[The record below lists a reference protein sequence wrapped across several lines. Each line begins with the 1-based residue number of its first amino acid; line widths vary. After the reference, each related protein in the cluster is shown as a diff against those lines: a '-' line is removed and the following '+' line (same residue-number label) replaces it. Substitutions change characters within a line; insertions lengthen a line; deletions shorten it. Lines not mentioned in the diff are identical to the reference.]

1 MRAIAFDLWETIIT
15 DSPET
20 ALKQQQCRLER
31 MSEVFDRAGKPVVRE
46 ALEAAYRHTWTR
58 CNDLYWSRDR
68 DIPARMQILHM
79 LEPLMGEG
87 EAPEEL
93 LEDLEQAYVGA
104 AADHLP
110 DLVDGAAE
118 LLSHVRGK
126 WRIGLVSN
134 TGRTPGVILRGVLDR
149 LGLGGVF
156 DVALFS
162 NEHGECKPEP
172 SIFAR
177 LHEELG
183 VAAADV
189 VFVGDN
195 LFSDVWG
202 AKQAGMRA
210 VHFDPPFRG
219 TAIGP
224 ITRRVENVL
233 PDARITSLREL
244 PLILEEWA
252 R

>member
-1 MRAIAFDLWETIIT
+1 MKAIAFDLWETIIT
-15 DSPET
+15 DTPET
-20 ALKQQQCRLER
+20 ALRQQECRLER
-31 MSEVFDRAGKPVVRE
+31 MAEVFQKAGHPVLPD
-46 ALEAAYRHTWTR
+46 ALEAAYRHTWVR

-68 DIPARMQILHM
+68 DIPARTQILHM
-79 LEPLMGEG
+79 LEPLLADS
-87 EAPEEL
+87 EAPERL
-93 LEDLEQAYVGA
+93 LDDLEQAYVGA

-118 LLSHVRGK
+118 LLSHLRRR

-134 TGRTPGVILRGVLDR
+134 TGRTPGAVLRGVLDR
-149 LGLGGVF
+149 LGVGRLI
-156 DVALFS
+156 DVAVFS

-177 LHEELG
+177 LQEGLG
-183 VAAADV
+183 VASSDV

-210 VHFDPPFRG
+210 VHFDPPVRG
-219 TAIGP
+219 TAVGP
-224 ITRRVENVL
+224 VTREVGSIL
-233 PDARITSLREL
+233 PDATIRSLREL
-244 PLILEEWA
+244 PPILEEWA
-252 R
+252 Q